1 MDKNEFEQM
10 QEKFSRFIPIAVI
23 AVIALVIIANSV
35 HIVSPGHRGVTI
47 TMGKVSQGYRG
58 EGLAFK
64 IPVMQKIVNIPIKQ
78 ITQEGQA
85 PSFSKDLQTIMVN
98 FAILYRIPET
108 SVVRLY
114 QQFAGTPYESLIN
127 PRMQEVV
134 KQATSQYRAED
145 IVRKRQEVKVLV
157 LSDMRE
163 KLKDIIN
170 IVDVTI
176 TNIDLTDE
184 LERAIE
190 LKTIREQEAL
200 AKQFE
205 LQKAKKE
212 AEITIVA
219 ATAEAKGVR
228 IRGQALKMSPDVIE
242 LEIIKKWDGKSPQTV
257 VVGRGRANV
266 LLPTK

>member
-1 MDKNEFEQM
+1 MDRNDFERM

-23 AVIALVIIANSV
+23 VVAALVLLANSI
-35 HIVSPGHRGVTI
+35 HIVPPGHRGVSVTL
-47 TMGKVSQGYRG
+47 GKVSPAYRG
-58 EGLAFK
+58 EGLAFRMPF
-64 IPVMQKIVNIPIKQ
+64 IQKIANIPIKQ

-114 QQFAGTPYESLIN
+114 QQYAGVPYEALIN

-145 IVRKRQEVKVLV
+145 IVKKRQEVKTLV
-157 LSDMRE
+157 LADMRE

-170 IVDVTI
+170 IVDITI
-176 TNIDLTDE
+176 TNIDLTEE

-219 ATAEAKGVR
+219 AKAEAEAVR
-228 IRGQALKMSPDVIE
+228 IKGIAIKYAPDVIE
-242 LEIIKKWDGKSPQTV
+242 LEIVKKWDGKSPQTV
-257 VVGRGRANV
+257 VTGKGRANV
-266 LLPTK
+266 LIPLK